1 MGLMDVQINMM
12 INQDIMI
19 LQEKSIS
26 EAWIGIQ
33 KKERRNW
40 TKMVDNLTFLLS
52 IINPYFVYPSFHL
65 ILLLDKVKI
74 KT

>member
-33 KKERRNW
+33 KK
-40 TKMVDNLTFLLS
+40 
-52 IINPYFVYPSFHL
+52 
-65 ILLLDKVKI
+65 
-74 KT
+74 